1 MVADDDSSPEV
12 TLCKQQAAYKFHL
25 CHCYTDQVSCDWWRP
40 GHVTTIPVCDWSRAR
55 RPVTVRRLPRRAA
68 SARSTWRT
76 PTPSSRCPYP
86 VICIMMRTHSQ
97 DIHIGESPF
106 LLGTVTRAAISR
118 CARVLVT
125 SAGLLEQLSVQHT
138 QALRLGAGAS
148 LPRLQRLSVTGL
160 EGEL

>member
-1 MVADDDSSPEV
+1 
-12 TLCKQQAAYKFHL
+12 
-25 CHCYTDQVSCDWWRP
+25 
-40 GHVTTIPVCDWSRAR
+40 
-55 RPVTVRRLPRRAA
+55 
-68 SARSTWRT
+68 
-76 PTPSSRCPYP
+76 
-86 VICIMMRTHSQ
+86 MMRTHSQ

-118 CARVLVT
+118 CARVGVT